1 MHKQLWGKVG
11 LSQEV
16 RLLVCY
22 PAQEAER
29 VGKRSPELMGG
40 GVLQGFNSCVCVIST
55 VAYIKMLDI
64 KLKQEHLLYILAT
77 MQKRFRM

>member
-1 MHKQLWGKVG
+1 M
-11 LSQEV
+11 
-16 RLLVCY
+16 CY

-40 GVLQGFNSCVCVIST
+40 SFFKVLTAVCVCVIST

-64 KLKQEHLLYILAT
+64 KLKQEHLLYSLPT
-77 MQKRFRM
+77 MQERFRM